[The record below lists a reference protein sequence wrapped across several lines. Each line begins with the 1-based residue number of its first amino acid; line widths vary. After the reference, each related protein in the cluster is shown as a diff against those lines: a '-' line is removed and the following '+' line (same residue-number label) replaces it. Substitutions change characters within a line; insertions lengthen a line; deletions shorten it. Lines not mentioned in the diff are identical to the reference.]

1 MPAPR
6 VVVVTG
12 GAKGIGAATVE
23 ALLREGDRVA
33 VLDVDPAGE
42 AFAAGLGDAARF
54 FRCNVADGAD
64 VARTFG
70 EVIAAFG
77 GVDVLV
83 NNAGIQRYGTVVT
96 TPEAVWDEVMGVNVK
111 SAYLCAQQAIPS
123 MQARGG
129 GVVVNVASVQSFITQ
144 SNAAAYGTSKAAM
157 LGLTR
162 SIAVDFAPAVRCV
175 VVCPGT
181 VDTPMVRGSAEES
194 GDPEAFFEVVRNMH
208 PVQRIAAP
216 AEVADLIVYLASPRA
231 GFITGQAFRIDG
243 GLGISIPGS
252 VEE

>member
-1 MPAPR
+1 MPTPR

-23 ALLREGDRVA
+23 AFLREGDRVA
-33 VLDVDPAGE
+33 VLDVDPSGE
-42 AFAAGLGDAARF
+42 AFAAGFGDAARF

-64 VARTFG
+64 VARTFAD
-70 EVIAAFG
+70 VITAFG

-194 GDPEAFFEVVRNMH
+194 GDVERFFEVVRGMH
-208 PVQRIAAP
+208 PVQRIAVP